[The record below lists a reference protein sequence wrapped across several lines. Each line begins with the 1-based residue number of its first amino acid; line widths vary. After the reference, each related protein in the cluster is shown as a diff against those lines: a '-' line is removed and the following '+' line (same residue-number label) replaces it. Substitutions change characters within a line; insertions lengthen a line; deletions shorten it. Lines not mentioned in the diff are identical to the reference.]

1 MGGSVGDGM
10 AKVKKS
16 GDVTSLRGT
25 NAKGRRRAPNGASG
39 NATKAKKPARTGI
52 GSGKRKGIER
62 VKEVP
67 KAPTISYRVRRL
79 DPLEMCGRRTTVE
92 HLYRVDEVV
101 DGAAH
106 AHLVFFDR
114 HGWYCEHGP
123 NCPAVVQARKFD
135 EAHA

>member
-1 MGGSVGDGM
+1 MG
-10 AKVKKS
+10 KVKKS
-16 GDVTSLRGT
+16 GDVTAIRR
-25 NAKGRRRAPNGASG
+25 AKLKNGRRAPNGASRKP
-39 NATKAKKPARTGI
+39 AKAKKPRRPGAR
-52 GSGKRKGIER
+52 SGKGKVVVRA
-62 VKEVP
+62 KEVA
-67 KAPTISYRVRRL
+67 KAPSVSYRIRVL

-101 DGAAH
+101 DGAPH

-123 NCPAVVQARKFD
+123 NCPAVVQAKKFD